1 VRIVQRSW
9 PGTAAWMLSCSAH
22 EGGHGPF
29 VMNYQGSGS
38 GGWMQYLYGTW
49 TSHYGSA
56 LALARLEHRPLP
68 PARAAQWTEPLG
80 QAFAAGWG
88 YSHQRS
94 AWTGDPWCA

>member
-1 VRIVQRSW
+1 MRIVQRSW